1 MLPLQEPPRS
11 VCLLRL
17 SAIGDTCH
25 VVPILRTMQRA
36 WPETKFTWI
45 IGKTEA
51 RLMGLIEGVEFIIVD
66 KRAGLAARRELRERL
81 GDREFDVLLHLQL
94 SFRASLIARAA
105 HARVKLGFDRA
116 RARELQW
123 LFTNARIAP
132 RSREHVMDS
141 FFGFVEA
148 LGVRERVVS
157 WDLPLPADALEY
169 AQTLIP
175 DTQPTLVISPCSSHK
190 LRNWRADRYAEVA
203 DYAATQHGMRVI
215 LCGGPSQIERK
226 TGADIEAAMKTPVIN
241 QIGKDTLPQLLA
253 LLERATLLIA
263 PDSGPAHMATMVRTP
278 VVGLYAATNPA
289 RSGPYLSRPWCV
301 NAYAEAARRFRG
313 CAPERLPW
321 TEKIEERG
329 VMDLIKVAQ
338 VTAKLDQA
346 LQYAQRLG
354 PA

>member
-1 MLPLQEPPRS
+1 MWPLQEPPRS

-25 VVPILRTMQRA
+25 AVPILRTLQRA
-36 WPETKFTWI
+36 WPQTKFTWI

-66 KRAGLAARRELRERL
+66 KRAGLAARREMRRAL
-81 GDREFDVLLHLQL
+81 GQRDFDVLLHMQL
-94 SFRASLIARAA
+94 AFRASLIARATRA
-105 HARVKLGFDRA
+105 TAKIGFDRA

-123 LFTNARIAP
+123 LFTNHRIAA

-141 FFGFVEA
+141 FFGFAEA
-148 LGVRERVVS
+148 LGVKERVVS
-157 WDLPLPADALEY
+157 WDIPLPPDAREY
-169 AQTLIP
+169 AQKLIP
-175 DTQPTLVISPCSSHK
+175 DARPTLVISPCSSHS
-190 LRNWRADRYAEVA
+190 LRNWRAERYAEVA
-203 DYAATQHGMRVI
+203 DYAAHQHGMRVI
-215 LCGGPSQIERK
+215 LCGGPTPLERK
-226 TGADIEAAMKTPVIN
+226 VGADIAAAMKTPVIN
-241 QIGKDTLPQLLA
+241 QIGQDTLPQLLA
-253 LLERATLLIA
+253 LLERATLLVA

-301 NAYAEAARRFRG
+301 NAYPEAARRFRG
-313 CAPERLPW
+313 RPAERLPW

-329 VMDLIKVAQ
+329 VMDLIQVAQ

-346 LQYAQRLG
+346 LQYARPG

>member
-25 VVPILRTMQRA
+25 AVPVLRTLQRA
-36 WPETKFTWI
+36 WPQTKFTWI

-51 RLMGLIEGVEFIIVD
+51 RLMSLIEGVEFIIVD
-66 KRAGLAARRELRERL
+66 KRAGLAARREMRRAL
-81 GDREFDVLLHLQL
+81 GQREFDVLLHMQL
-94 SFRASLIARAA
+94 AFRASLIARATRA
-105 HARVKLGFDRA
+105 TAKIGFDRA

-123 LFTNARIAP
+123 LFTNHRIAA
-132 RSREHVMDS
+132 RSREHVLDS

-148 LGVRERVVS
+148 LGIQDKLIA
-157 WDLPLPADALEY
+157 WDIPLPPEAREY

-175 DTQPTLVISPCSSHK
+175 DARPTLVISPCSSHS
-190 LRNWRADRYAEVA
+190 LRNWRAERYAEVA
-203 DYAATQHGMRVI
+203 DYAANQHGMRVI
-215 LCGGPSQIERK
+215 LCGGPTALERK
-226 TGADIEAAMKTPVIN
+226 VGADIEAAMKTPAIN
-241 QIGKDTLPQLLA
+241 QVGKDTLPQMLA
-253 LLERATLLIA
+253 LLERATALVA

-278 VVGLYAATNPA
+278 VIGLYAATNPA
-289 RSGPYLSRPWCV
+289 RSGPYLSRQWCV
-301 NAYAEAARRFRG
+301 NAYPEAARRYRG
-313 CAPERLPW
+313 RPPERLPW

-346 LQYAQRLG
+346 LQYAQG
-354 PA
+354 PGRA